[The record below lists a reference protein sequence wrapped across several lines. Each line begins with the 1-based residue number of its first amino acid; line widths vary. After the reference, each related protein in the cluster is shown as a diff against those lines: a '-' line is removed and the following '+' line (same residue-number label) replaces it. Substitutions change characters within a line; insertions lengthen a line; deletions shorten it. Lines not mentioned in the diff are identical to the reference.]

1 MKLVS
6 VNVGLPRDVPWLGKT
21 VRTSIWKSPVEGRVH
36 VSKLNLGGDQ
46 QSDLSV
52 HGGAEKAVYAYSADH
67 LPAWSAELER
77 RCVPADFGENLT
89 VAGVDESGVRVGDVW
104 AWGDARLQVCQPRLP
119 CYKLGMRLGRS
130 DVLRRME
137 ATGRHG
143 WYLRV
148 LAEGEAPV
156 AGPITL
162 AERGA
167 PGMEV
172 LAVRRA
178 MAGLLPVERLAAV
191 AADAAL
197 AVRARE
203 AVGKRL
209 DLLGAVAC

>member
-1 MKLVS
+1 MVS
-6 VNVGLPRDVPWLGKT
+6 AIVKHPVDAVAVRVGR
-21 VRTSIWKSPVEGRVH
+21 
-36 VSKLNLGGDQ
+36 LNIDGDRQ
-46 QSDLSV
+46 ADLAV

-104 AWGDARLQVCQPRLP
+104 TWGDARLQVCQPRLP
-119 CYKLGMRLGRS
+119 CYKLGMHLGRP

-178 MAGLLPVERLAAV
+178 MAGLLPVERLEAV
-191 AADAAL
+191 AADAPL
-197 AVRARE
+197 AARARE
-203 AVGKRL
+203 AVRQRL
-209 DLLGAVAC
+209 ERLGAVAC